1 MIPKE
6 LVELLSYVVVAGVTW
21 LVVAGFKGLGE
32 AFGKDFSSV
41 SKVIAAIVSAA
52 AVSAVI
58 GVSEALVGMIPVEY
72 APVVNQFLAL
82 LVVAFSAM
90 GIQRESR
97 KGSGY

>member
-90 GIQRESR
+90 GIQREAR
-97 KGSGY
+97 KGSG

>member
-97 KGSGY
+97 KGSG